1 MAQFRLHR
9 KDKGFTTLDN
19 EFLHRTDMTLKAKGL
34 LAYMLSLP
42 KDWNYS
48 IAGLCTCCKENETA
62 ISSGLK
68 ELQDLGYLVVTKLSP
83 AQTESGH
90 FEYVYDVYEVA
101 CDTSKKYATGN
112 SFLNTENLPVEE
124 LPVEDQP
131 LYKTN
136 NNKTNTRIS
145 SKDDILDRATPSTP
159 KTPRR
164 NSGKLF
170 DTPKATKK
178 SSVQKTNA
186 FITMCERVSAKFN
199 FSQEL
204 LKELGNYFRMLGSSG
219 SLLPEQS
226 IEEQMKILA
235 DVRERDRVGVVKD
248 TVGHGWKSLQYS
260 AKECK
265 EGSTPSW
272 DTARPDAFRAKT
284 MEEKRRNP
292 LEGVPEEDIF

>member
-1 MAQFRLHR
+1 MRTKLNL
-9 KDKGFTTLDN
+9 KGVALEIFAIIYGFSQDGESKFTGSINYLCEWTGVSRPTVIN
-19 EFLHRTDMTLKAKGL
+19 TLKGL
-34 LAYMLSLP
+34 VDEDLIIKETETINGVTFNRYKANISYIVNLTGGKESLLGGS
-42 KDWNYS
+42 KDSLHNNDNIY
-48 IAGLCTCCKENETA
+48 NN
-62 ISSGLK
+62 SSH
-68 ELQDLGYLVVTKLSP
+68 T
-83 AQTESGH
+83 
-90 FEYVYDVYEVA
+90 
-101 CDTSKKYATGN
+101 
-112 SFLNTENLPVEE
+112 
-124 LPVEDQP
+124 
-131 LYKTN
+131 
-136 NNKTNTRIS
+136 S
-145 SKDDILDRATPSTP
+145 SKDDVLERAEPTTSA
-159 KTPRR
+159 KTQSH
-164 NSGKLF
+164 SGKLF
-170 DTPKATKK
+170 DTKKTPKK
-178 SSVQKTNA
+178 SSIQKTNS

-235 DVRERDRVGVVKD
+235 SVRERDRVGVVKD